1 MADEAVTIIGHLADG
16 SQTIAGERREIPAL
30 EIHDTVVQTVPQG
43 SITIHRVKP
52 PDSPLPSRFES
63 EVSGDAYLGDA
74 ATVNEF
80 LAVFATVVDRR
91 ATYLRWFFDRQ
102 EYSAWSNVDFNYLLG
117 FSRFRKGDRE
127 FTSMLFLSNVASSD
141 RAGLSQE
148 VDDFLAT
155 LPADSPGFLP
165 VEGDF
170 ANAEALEG
178 IEALHDLYVAEEARL
193 KDAYELRQQ
202 AKDEE
207 IPSEPETKD
216 VTVHFW
222 KVQ

>member
-1 MADEAVTIIGHLADG
+1 M
-16 SQTIAGERREIPAL
+16 
-30 EIHDTVVQTVPQG
+30 
-43 SITIHRVKP
+43 
-52 PDSPLPSRFES
+52 
-63 EVSGDAYLGDA
+63 
-74 ATVNEF
+74 
-80 LAVFATVVDRR
+80 VDRR
-91 ATYLRWFFDRQ
+91 ATYARWFFDRQ
-102 EYSAWSNVDFNYLLG
+102 ELYQAWSNVDFNYLLG

-127 FTSMLFLSNVASSD
+127 FTSMLFLSNLKSVI

-155 LPADSPGFLP
+155 LPADGHGFLP

-202 AKDEE
+202 AKGRRRYLPNRRRRTSPCIFGKCNRQGGGMQYMRNSVFTTVLLLVPVVLFAQQGDMWASR
-207 IPSEPETKD
+207 IRAATLISRDTSVGYNYQLD
-216 VTVHFW
+216 VGMDFTTWSIRVL
-222 KVQ
+222 